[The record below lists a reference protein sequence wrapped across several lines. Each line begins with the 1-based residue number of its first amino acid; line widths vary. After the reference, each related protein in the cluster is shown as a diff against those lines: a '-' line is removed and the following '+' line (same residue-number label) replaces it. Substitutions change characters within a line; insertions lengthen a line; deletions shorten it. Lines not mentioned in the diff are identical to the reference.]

1 MLKYVIFFVAAG
13 FCFTACNKKTT
24 KPTPPPVTV
33 EEVVEPEDVEEPE
46 VGNEPVFTEAELNA
60 PVNKTSSAND
70 KYFLIS
76 ASFSSYANAEKHQK
90 SLQAKGFSSEIITRE
105 QGANNDFYKVSYKSF
120 SNYQDAL
127 RALDNEKAIPGNE
140 NVWLLVKK

>member
-1 MLKYVIFFVAAG
+1 MLKYFIFIVAAA
-13 FCFTACNKKTT
+13 FCFTSCNKKTT
-24 KPTPPPVTV
+24 KPTPPPVKV
-33 EEVVEPEDVEEPE
+33 EEVVEPEETEEPDTIDE
-46 VGNEPVFTEAELNA
+46 RVFTEAELNA
-60 PVNKTSSAND
+60 PVSKSSSEND

-76 ASFSSYANAEKHQK
+76 ASFSNYANAEKHQK

-120 SNYQDAL
+120 SNYQEAL
-127 RALDNEKAIPGNE
+127 RELDNEKAISGNE